1 MLDLCLFFTRRFVQS
16 ETNDD
21 QFSTLFVPI
30 QNFSLSHWA
39 SVLSWW
45 VLLDAEHEKMSWAEL
60 TTSFGLCYNNDPMH
74 TTSKI
79 RRILSGCLLQNINVD
94 FLGGCGSVQHADTH
108 HSSQSGLMSWIWWML
123 PLFRVTCPSE
133 SSSNGRKLTCCLVKS
148 WTHRGSFKNTA
159 DSLVWFG
166 WSLPSCSY
174 LWVQALSA
182 ASCHNSSLWGWW
194 SWRWRT
200 RVCLLRVSVQ
210 VKPRC
215 SGRSTRPQRAQAD
228 PAAAAPEPLCPHL
241 RSLSPSLRTD
251 ACSQREVSWSTR
263 PRRTRSLRGE
273 SYILPETLNPRVWAS
288 LSVRREP
295 GAMCLHTESGLPGA
309 FIL

>member
-1 MLDLCLFFTRRFVQS
+1 MLDLRLFFTRRFVQS
-16 ETNDD
+16 EINDD

-30 QNFSLSHWA
+30 QYFSLFHWA

-159 DSLVWFG
+159 DSLVWVGLVEAFLHALTFEYKLFLQLRAITVHFG
-166 WSLPSCSY
+166 DDGPDAGGPGFVFFVCLCRWSLAAQEGAHVLRELRLIQQQQLQS
-174 LWVQALSA
+174 LSA
-182 ASCHNSSLWGWW
+182 HIFALCLPHSAQTLVHNVRFL
-194 SWRWRT
+194 
-200 RVCLLRVSVQ
+200 
-210 VKPRC
+210 
-215 SGRSTRPQRAQAD
+215 D
-228 PAAAAPEPLCPHL
+228 PHVHGGPE
-241 RSLSPSLRTD
+241 
-251 ACSQREVSWSTR
+251 AF
-263 PRRTRSLRGE
+263 GE
-273 SYILPETLNPRVWAS
+273 SLTSCRKL
-288 LSVRREP
+288 
-295 GAMCLHTESGLPGA
+295 
-309 FIL
+309 